1 MKDNKVEDKKMIK
14 VTGGKLNVFDSL
26 KTSPAPIYV
35 VCKYCKVLVKTN
47 IDGTCSLC
55 NRFVDFD

>member
-35 VCKYCKVLVKTN
+35 VCKYLDNFVKPAP
-47 IDGTCSLC
+47 I
-55 NRFVDFD
+55 